1 MGQAI
6 ASRSTAWGNVVIMAA
21 TPSVEPDPEESAASN
36 WFPLALPGA
45 SPSVRLNPDLVD
57 RLEREVID
65 SFKSLTKRGSEVGG
79 ILLGH
84 VASNPRT
91 VFVEDYELVPCAYMR
106 GPLYLLSDVE
116 KRRLEATIRNRKNRD
131 PRLIPVG
138 FLRSNTRTALAPD
151 DEDVSIVSTYFSAPN
166 SVLLLIKPFSMKPCL
181 AGFFAWGDGEF
192 DQAPDSVQFPFR
204 RSELLAKR
212 GPAPALRRVETVL
225 PLPVV
230 LREETRPPLP
240 VVSLESPA
248 PPPPAP
254 VVAAP
259 VEPPPLPAVSII
271 EERQP
276 VAPPL
281 LPEPEAPPPAV
292 AAIAPLDPPPPGA
305 VSIIEESQPV
315 APPLLPEPEAPP
327 PAVAAIA
334 PLEPPP
340 PPALLIVEESQPV
353 VPPMP
358 EAAPAAVPPPDPR
371 AAEMAEFREFF
382 RPKPIPAEEAIP
394 APVAAAPARAQVV
407 RPAFDLMRWLEFLA
421 AMVLGIVLGS
431 YLQHMLEGQH
441 PEWKVN
447 TPAGSSLSLKVERN
461 AGQLYLSWDR
471 TAIPILSAQKAALAI
486 TDGEQN
492 QLLPLT
498 LEELRTGSFVYSPS
512 SNDTSFRVELSGFPD
527 GRLVSESIRAV
538 WGRPSALG
546 SPAPAVPLPVS
557 AEVRP
562 VTPPPPTV
570 APSTEPPVA
579 APAEPAAA
587 SPASATDEAQP
598 APPETA
604 AATPTQ

>member
-1 MGQAI
+1 
-6 ASRSTAWGNVVIMAA
+6 
-21 TPSVEPDPEESAASN
+21 
-36 WFPLALPGA
+36 
-45 SPSVRLNPDLVD
+45 
-57 RLEREVID
+57 
-65 SFKSLTKRGSEVGG
+65 
-79 ILLGH
+79 
-84 VASNPRT
+84 
-91 VFVEDYELVPCAYMR
+91 
-106 GPLYLLSDVE
+106 
-116 KRRLEATIRNRKNRD
+116 
-131 PRLIPVG
+131 
-138 FLRSNTRTALAPD
+138 
-151 DEDVSIVSTYFSAPN
+151 
-166 SVLLLIKPFSMKPCL
+166 
-181 AGFFAWGDGEF
+181 
-192 DQAPDSVQFPFR
+192 
-204 RSELLAKR
+204 
-212 GPAPALRRVETVL
+212 
-225 PLPVV
+225 
-230 LREETRPPLP
+230 
-240 VVSLESPA
+240 
-248 PPPPAP
+248 
-254 VVAAP
+254 
-259 VEPPPLPAVSII
+259 
-271 EERQP
+271 
-276 VAPPL
+276 
-281 LPEPEAPPPAV
+281 
-292 AAIAPLDPPPPGA
+292 
-305 VSIIEESQPV
+305 
-315 APPLLPEPEAPP
+315 
-327 PAVAAIA
+327 
-334 PLEPPP
+334 
-340 PPALLIVEESQPV
+340 
-353 VPPMP
+353 
-358 EAAPAAVPPPDPR
+358 
-371 AAEMAEFREFF
+371 MAEFREFF

>member
-1 MGQAI
+1 
-6 ASRSTAWGNVVIMAA
+6 MAA